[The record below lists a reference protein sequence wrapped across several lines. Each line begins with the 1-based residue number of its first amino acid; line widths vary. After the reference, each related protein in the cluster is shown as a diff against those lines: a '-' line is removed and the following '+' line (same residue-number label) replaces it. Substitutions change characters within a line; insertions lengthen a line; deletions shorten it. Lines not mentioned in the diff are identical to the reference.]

1 MGYLKKVLLSLI
13 CFIFIIC
20 IAQDCGKKQETYIK
34 SVDDN
39 CKLYNDNIKN
49 KIIYEHGWDNPSVD
63 CYKDIEIPLTA
74 KIDVSRFTM
83 PVNGK
88 VISEFGYRSKF
99 KRKHYG
105 VDLKLKT
112 GDTVRAAFDGIVRLV
127 NFEKDGYG
135 KYIVLRHNNG
145 METVYAHLSKH
156 LVKRE
161 QTIKAGQPIGLG
173 GNTGKSF
180 GTHLHFE
187 IRYFGVPLNPSTIVD
202 FKEGV
207 IHQNIYIFNKKE
219 RKL

>member
-34 SVDDN
+34 S
-39 CKLYNDNIKN
+39 
-49 KIIYEHGWDNPSVD
+49 EHGWDNPSVD

-135 KYIVLRHNNG
+135 KYINL
-145 METVYAHLSKH
+145 YL
-156 LVKRE
+156 L
-161 QTIKAGQPIGLG
+161 QTL
-173 GNTGKSF
+173 TS
-180 GTHLHFE
+180 
-187 IRYFGVPLNPSTIVD
+187 S
-202 FKEGV
+202 
-207 IHQNIYIFNKKE
+207 IHS
-219 RKL
+219 